1 MIFYILQDMSINYE
15 LTRGDAKGIYIMLI
29 QQNSKD
35 SENGGIQ
42 PPKGL
47 SKDFAKDNVIL
58 SFLGEATINKQNNI
72 IDPIIFGNQS

>member
-15 LTRGDAKGIYIMLI
+15 LTRGDAKGIFMLI

-58 SFLGEATINKQNNI
+58 SFLGEATIYKQNNI
-72 IDPIIFGNQS
+72 IDPI